1 MDDQFNGRTD
11 DDLFADD
18 FEPVGQEEQVVEVTP
33 VPEPVVAD
41 TQPQPQPQSQ
51 LVAHSAPEAPE
62 AAKPAESTQ
71 PAAASIPTSTASP
84 AASATPPP
92 LSAPKTLS
100 QSRHAKGAHQSRP
113 RKHSPKQ
120 APPTAAPESSQPST
134 STATESSHGTGTATA
149 TTPTPSSTTNNT
161 ATSATSSSPIRPGS
175 NTALADRLASGANP
189 RTKLTD
195 SELAA
200 KMERMRIL
208 AAEKTRKFEQA
219 EQDSRSHALAYERGM
234 EEARRRRAEEA
245 ERRRKGEE
253 ERRRMD
259 EERAAN
265 RERKLKAMGA
275 REDGW
280 DEGKNMD
287 EEPRRFRG
295 ANGGVRGSRH
305 AATGPGIAGSRFAT
319 PDRDDAPV
327 REFSADEFRGRGRG
341 RGRGSSRGGR
351 GGRGGGGS
359 SNFHDG
365 DRNSTRAGGPLAT
378 TQNGTSK
385 PKEAQVVPTAEDFP
399 ALPSSGLEKLDT
411 SRKPNDAAKPAP
423 LPVALQSPLTGKWD
437 DEMEELDASANNG
450 A

>member
-18 FEPVGQEEQVVEVTP
+18 FEPVYQEEQVVEVPP
-33 VPEPVVAD
+33 VPESIVAA
-41 TQPQPQPQSQ
+41 TQSTPPPQASAQPQAQPVTSSALEAPQPI
-51 LVAHSAPEAPE
+51 P
-62 AAKPAESTQ
+62 T
-71 PAAASIPTSTASP
+71 PAAAP
-84 AASATPPP
+84 ATSATPP
-92 LSAPKTLS
+92 LSAPKSLS

-120 APPTAAPESSQPST
+120 APPPAASLESPQPLT
-134 STATESSHGTGTATA
+134 STTAESNDGAA
-149 TTPTPSSTTNNT
+149 TTPTPSSTANT
-161 ATSATSSSPIRPGS
+161 ATSAASATTSSPIRPGS

-275 REDGW
+275 KQDAW

-305 AATGPGIAGSRFAT
+305 AGGAGIAGSRFAP
-319 PDRDDAPV
+319 PDPDDVPV

-359 SNFHDG
+359 GSFYDG
-365 DRNSTRAGGPLAT
+365 DRGSARERGPQAT
-378 TQNGTSK
+378 AQNGTSK
-385 PKEAQVVPTAEDFP
+385 PKETQVVPSAEDFP
-399 ALPSSGLEKLDT
+399 ALPSSSNLEKLDT
-411 SRKPNDAAKPAP
+411 SRKPNDVAKPAP
-423 LPVALQSPLTGKWD
+423 LPISLPSPLTGRWD
-437 DEMEELDASANNG
+437 DEMEALDASMKNG

>member
-18 FEPVGQEEQVVEVTP
+18 FEPVDQEEQVVEVTP
-33 VPEPVVAD
+33 VPGLVVAN
-41 TQPQPQPQSQ
+41 TQPQPQV
-51 LVAHSAPEAPE
+51 VAPSAPEGAE
-62 AAKPAESTQ
+62 AEATKPADPAQ
-71 PAAASIPTSTASP
+71 PTAAPIPTPTAAP

-100 QSRHAKGAHQSRP
+100 QSRHAKGAQAHHQSRP

-120 APPTAAPESSQPST
+120 APPAAAPESSQPST
-134 STATESSHGTGTATA
+134 STATESSHGAV

-161 ATSATSSSPIRPGS
+161 ATSAASATSSSPIRPGS

-259 EERAAN
+259 EERAVN

-319 PDRDDAPV
+319 PDRDDVPV

-351 GGRGGGGS
+351 GGRGGGG
-359 SNFHDG
+359 FHDG
-365 DRNSTRAGGPLAT
+365 DRGSARAGGPQAT
-378 TQNGTSK
+378 AQNGTSK
-385 PKEAQVVPTAEDFP
+385 PKDAQAVPTAEDFP
-399 ALPSSGLEKLDT
+399 ALPSSGMEKLDT
-411 SRKPNDAAKPAP
+411 SRKPDDAAKPAP

-437 DEMEELDASANNG
+437 DEMEALDASTNNG